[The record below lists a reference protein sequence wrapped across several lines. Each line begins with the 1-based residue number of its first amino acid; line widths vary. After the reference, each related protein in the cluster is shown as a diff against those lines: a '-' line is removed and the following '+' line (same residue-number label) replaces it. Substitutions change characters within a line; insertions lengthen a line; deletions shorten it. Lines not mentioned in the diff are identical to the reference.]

1 MKTIFLLAFR
11 AFSVFFVVLFLFSC
25 AALPSRKSGV
35 PQPAPQPTP
44 EILPVIPPQPPV
56 EPVIPDIPRPFP
68 PEEIMGKGLVSKENL
83 AAFLLGFNTQIE
95 PDFVKTLS
103 LIYVEE
109 ALIEGVNH
117 DIAYAQMCLE
127 TGFLRYGGLVTPD
140 MNNFCGLGATGL
152 PGPDGLPQR
161 GLVFPDPRTGVRA
174 HIQHLK
180 GYASAESLNQ
190 GLVNPRYE
198 ILVRIG
204 RIGSAPTI
212 HGLTG
217 TWATDPMYSN
227 KIAAILDRL
236 YEFSFPF
243 KAFDRDVLSMYH

>member
-1 MKTIFLLAFR
+1 MKNIFLLAAR
-11 AFSVFFVVLFLFSC
+11 AFCFVLIVLFLFSC

-35 PQPAPQPTP
+35 PQPVPQPDPQPVP
-44 EILPVIPPQPPV
+44 ETVRPIPPQPPP
-56 EPVIPDIPRPFP
+56 EIVIPEPPARLLP
-68 PEEIMGKGLVSKENL
+68 PEKIMGKGMISKEKL
-83 AAFLLGFNTQIE
+83 AAFLLGNNTRIE
-95 PDFVKTLS
+95 PDFVNDLS
-103 LIYVEE
+103 VIYVEE

-117 DIAYAQMCLE
+117 DIAFAQMCLE

-152 PGPDGLPQR
+152 PGPDGLPER

-180 GYASAESLNQ
+180 GYASAEPLNQ
-190 GLVNPRYE
+190 ELVNPRYE

-236 YEFSFPF
+236 YEFSF
-243 KAFDRDVLSMYH
+243 RQSI